1 MMEKTEGRRGGQQ
14 RMRRLDSITD
24 SVDMTRQSRGDGEGQ
39 GGLACMLQRVGHD
52 LATEHHQQQLL

>member
-24 SVDMTRQSRGDGEGQ
+24 SVDMTRQSQGDGDGEG
-39 GGLACMLQRVGHD
+39 GLAC
-52 LATEHHQQQLL
+52 